1 MSYHNQVQASSD
13 KEVEF
18 WRDVRMPYVETRRA
32 CHSRI
37 CYQAHSHAT
46 FSIGAVDQGLSQFSH
61 HFADTQLIQPGD
73 LVSIPAHVEHRCN
86 PLPNQAW
93 SYQMMH
99 LDAAWLAQL
108 MAETALDLQHP
119 VLPQLQPI
127 VLRDTQSYTV
137 FCQLNQSLFNPLL
150 SIAEK
155 EQCLIDGLSQL
166 LLPVVDWHKVIYTDS
181 QQQLIKALMDLLA
194 SANNTQPLL
203 TLSQLAQHFSISR
216 FAVIRL
222 FKQIF
227 GLTPHAYQLNQ
238 RMQQARQLMD
248 HGDSIVDIAQQLG
261 FCDQSHFHRVFKA
274 HLGVTPKQYQQK
286 YKKLKFV

>member
-1 MSYHNQVQASSD
+1 MNSLSQVQATSH

-18 WRDVRMPYVETRRA
+18 WRDLRMPYVETRRA

-46 FSIGAVDQGLSQFSH
+46 FSIGAVDQGLSQFSS
-61 HFADTQLIQPGD
+61 HFAAPCLIQAGD
-73 LVSIPAHVEHRCN
+73 LVSIPAQVEHSCN

-119 VLPQLQPI
+119 QLPQLQPI
-127 VLRDTQSYTV
+127 VVRDPRSYAV
-137 FCQLNQSLFNPLL
+137 FCQLNQNLFNPLL
-150 SIAEK
+150 SIIEK

-166 LLPVVDWHKVIYTDS
+166 LLPAFDWHKVIYRDS
-181 QQQLIKALMDLLA
+181 QQQLIKALLNLLA
-194 SANNTQPLL
+194 SADRVEPLL
-203 TLSQLAQHFSISR
+203 SLSQLAEDLSISR

-222 FKQIF
+222 FKQTF

-238 RMQQARQLMD
+238 RIQQARQLMD
-248 HGDSIVDIAQQLG
+248 HGQPIVDLAQQLG

-286 YKKLKFV
+286 YKN